1 MFSVRKKISIFVLIT
16 LILASCSVKQIDF
29 EAKNFSDEVQPL
41 QNLTFKF
48 NTKMVDE
55 KVLNQ
60 WQSANYLK
68 FEPNIQGKYKWT
80 SSNELV
86 FSPVI
91 PLLPSTKYKVKLHQ
105 IPNPITPDEQKLP
118 LSQKEI
124 EFHTPYLRFADIT
137 PYWSKSQHKPELHL
151 ILHFNYEIS
160 PELLN
165 DKLEITTDNQKLP
178 FSLITQTQSSK
189 IELTVQN
196 IELKEELQP
205 LNIKL
210 LKGITL
216 SGSNFSSHEDLNFQ
230 SEVPSKFFEITKTD
244 NQHDGFLGTFTLY
257 SNQSFEEQNNWKQW
271 IQIVPKIPF
280 TVSIHQNQL
289 AIQAEFIQ
297 NQSYNIKIHKGLTS
311 SLGFTLQEDYST
323 TAQFGEI
330 GKFIKFAN
338 QNALYLNAKGNK
350 KVGLHILNVEQ
361 FKVRVYK
368 VFENNLTAF
377 MKNNEYNDDYYY
389 FQSENG
395 TLVYDKSYEL
405 KDLQKIGN
413 IYALD
418 LDFENILPSYH
429 GIYYVEVFSEDE
441 YYSSAR
447 KLVCITDIGLIAKAN
462 KNEMIVFANSLADA
476 QPIQG
481 LEVKLYSKNNQVLGT
496 AKTGPGGLAIIKNID
511 VNAKYFEPAMLTAS
525 SKEDFTFL
533 WFNTTRWDKVDFDV
547 DGKRLKNEHYDA
559 MIYAERPLYRP
570 GETAHFNV
578 IVRNTNWKNV
588 SNMPV
593 TFKIINPKN
602 QTVFEELKNLDTQS
616 AVQIDFDIPRTSYT
630 GNYVCQLYA
639 GNTELIQSYTL
650 TVEEFMPDRLKV
662 NANIQEN
669 NLKPGH
675 EVNVNLQA
683 FHLYGSPASGYNYEV
698 MMAFKPQIFAPKG
711 LNQYYFELKNTNA
724 AFGTL
729 INTGKTD
736 YEGKATAN
744 IKIPEDWQ
752 STGLW
757 SVNISNAVFDENNRP
772 VYQNIQKE
780 LFTQDIFLGIHRFD
794 SYINS
799 NAPLNVPIIAI
810 NKEGKILQNIPAKVQ
825 VIHYTYETV
834 IQRVFY
840 STSFQTL
847 KKSKKVFEKVLV
859 LNGENTNLN
868 FTPTIGGEYEIRIL
882 TPGVEKSYVS
892 YPFYA
897 YGFWGNMTHFE
908 TDPKGRIIIES
919 NKNSYNY
926 NENAKI
932 LFKTPFEGK
941 LIVTIERDKLLKHFT
956 LQTKNQTA
964 SLDLNLMGDFVP
976 NIFVCATL
984 IRPYIN
990 SEVPLMVAHGAKKLI
1005 IENPHK
1011 KLNVNIIAQEKVKSQ
1026 TQQTITVKTRPYAHV
1041 TLAVVDEGILQI
1053 KRSKTPNPYDYF
1065 YGPHALTV
1073 QQYDV
1078 YAKIIKEI
1086 GGFKKNSKAGGGED
1100 ALMYESFSDTRRM
1113 NPIMNNPANKF
1124 VSFWRHTQ
1132 ADANGIAKLTV
1143 NIPAFSGALRIM
1155 AQAYFND
1162 QFGASEKFMTVADP
1176 VVLNIGTPL
1185 VASPG
1190 DTLIVPITLNNTT
1203 NKAVSSQISL
1213 SSDKL
1218 LSIASL
1224 TQTSFNL
1231 SPNQEQ
1237 KAFSKIIVGNQ
1248 LGIAKVQL
1256 KVKAGNETYEVETEI
1271 SIRPTSPLVFK
1282 GKGGFVDGGKSLQV
1296 QTDNFNFLTGTQ
1308 QFQLVVSTNPVAQ
1321 FSKNLNELIH
1331 YPHGCAE
1338 QTISTAFPQIYVQ
1351 SITKGLLKKQNLR
1364 SNPSHNVQVAIAK
1377 IEQLM
1382 DYTGGIHY
1390 WENSYVSWWTTAY
1403 AGHFLKEAK
1412 NNGFE
1417 VKTQTL
1423 NQIANYLTNQTHQ
1436 NMVTKNDQYYS
1447 REVAYSLYVL
1457 ALMGK
1462 PNVSKMNYFKNQLE
1476 KFTPDSKIILGCAYG
1491 LAGDLETF
1499 QKIIQTPF
1507 KYIKFNDYD
1516 LDFSSSLRERSLI
1529 LNTLLDVQPN
1539 HPLVSSYLTQI
1550 MNEVQ
1555 ETKYLNTQELSFSLM
1570 ALSKFANINKNQ
1582 DVTASVKVNGSTYKV
1597 NEENP
1602 LVLELKEL
1610 ANIQIQA
1617 QGKGKIYYSYI
1628 ASGINKDGNIQE
1640 EDQFIKVRRTYLDK
1654 NGKTLQGKVSVNE
1667 LVKVQIEIQP
1677 LQNQIVSNIVITDII
1692 PSGFQIE
1699 NERLNFHLMDSNQS
1713 LIYDYK
1719 DIRDDRVNYYVSLKG
1734 GKKVLTYYLRAVQRG
1749 TFVVSPI
1756 AADAMYDGNIR
1767 SYHGSG
1773 KISVE

>member
-1 MFSVRKKISIFVLIT
+1 MFSNRKKNWAFVLIS
-16 LILASCSVKQIDF
+16 LILNHCSVKQIDF

-41 QNLTFKF
+41 QNLIFKF
-48 NTKMVDE
+48 NTKIVDE

-60 WQSANYLK
+60 WKSANYLK
-68 FEPNIQGKYKWT
+68 FEPNIPGKYKWT

-86 FSPVI
+86 FSPIV
-91 PLLPSTKYKVKLHQ
+91 PLSPSTKYKVKLHQ
-105 IPNPITPDEQKLP
+105 IPTPLTPEESKLP
-118 LSQKEI
+118 LSSKEI

-137 PYWSKSQHKPELHL
+137 PYWSKNQHQPELRL
-151 ILHFNYEIS
+151 ILHLNYEIS
-160 PELLN
+160 PELLK
-165 DKLEITTDNQKLP
+165 DQLEIITENQKLP
-178 FSLITQTQSSK
+178 FSLLTQTQSSK

-196 IELKEELQP
+196 VELKEDIQP
-205 LNIKL
+205 LTVKL
-210 LKGITL
+210 LKGITI
-216 SGSNFSSHEDLNFQ
+216 SGSNFSSHEDLIFQ
-230 SEVPSKFFEITKTD
+230 TEIPSKDFEITKTD
-244 NQHDGFLGTFTLY
+244 NQHDGFMGTFMLY
-257 SNQSFEEQNNWKQW
+257 ANQSFEEQSNWKQW
-271 IQIVPKIPF
+271 IQIEPKIPF

-289 AIQAEFIQ
+289 AIQAEFLQ
-297 NQSYNIKIHKGLTS
+297 DQSYNIKIIKGLTS
-311 SLGFTLQEDYST
+311 SLGNILKEDYST
-323 TAQFGEI
+323 NAQFGEI
-330 GKFIKFAN
+330 GKYIKFVN
-338 QNALYLNAKGNK
+338 ENALYLNAKGNK
-350 KVGLHILNVEQ
+350 KVGLHILNVDQ

-368 VFENNLTAF
+368 IFENNLAAF
-377 MKNNEYNDDYYY
+377 MRSNEYYYDYYF

-395 TLVYDKSYEL
+395 ALVYEKSFEL

-429 GIYYVEVFSEDE
+429 GIYFVEVYSEDE

-447 KLVCITDIGLIAKAN
+447 KFVCITDIGLIAKAN

-481 LEVKLYSKNNQVLGT
+481 LEVKLYSKNNQIIGT
-496 AKTGPGGLAIIKNID
+496 AKTGPGGLAILKNID
-511 VNAKYFEPAMLTAS
+511 VNAKYFEPAMITAS
-525 SKEDFTFL
+525 SKEDFSFL
-533 WFNTTRWDKVDFDV
+533 WLNTTRWDKVDFDV

-570 GETAHFNV
+570 GETAHLNV
-578 IVRNTNWKNV
+578 IVRTPDWKNV

-602 QTVFEELKNLDTQS
+602 QTVFEELKNLDAQS
-616 AVQIDFDIPRTSYT
+616 AVQINYEIPRTAYT
-630 GNYVCQLYA
+630 GNYTCQLYA

-662 NANIQEN
+662 NANIGNEYFKAGQEV
-669 NLKPGH
+669 K
-675 EVNVNLQA
+675 VNLQA

-698 MMAFKPQIFAPKG
+698 LMAFKPQIFAPKG
-711 LNQYYFELKNTNA
+711 LDQYYFELKNTNA
-724 AFGTL
+724 SFGTL
-729 INTGKTD
+729 VNTGKTD
-736 YEGKATAN
+736 NEGKATAN
-744 IKIPEDWQ
+744 IKIPEEWQ
-752 STGLW
+752 NTGLW
-757 SVNISNAVFDENNRP
+757 VANVSNAVFDENNRP
-772 VYQNIQKE
+772 VYNNLQKE
-780 LFTQDIFLGIHRFD
+780 LFTQDIFFGIHRFD

-799 NAPLNVPIIAI
+799 NAPLNVPIIAVD
-810 NKEGKILQNIPAKVQ
+810 NKGKILQNIPAKVQ

-834 IQRVFY
+834 IQRIY
-840 STSFQTL
+840 YLTSFQTL
-847 KKSKKVFEKVLV
+847 KKSKKVFEKVLT
-859 LNGENTNLN
+859 LNGENTLLN

-897 YGFWGNMTHFE
+897 YGFWGNMTNFE

-941 LIVTIERDKLLKHFT
+941 LIVTIERDKLLKHYT

-976 NIFVCATL
+976 NVFVCATL

-990 SEVPLMVAHGAKKLI
+990 NEIPLMVAHGAKKLI
-1005 IENPHK
+1005 IENPQK
-1011 KLNVNIIAQEKVKSQ
+1011 KLNVHIIAQEKVKSR
-1026 TQQTITVKTRPYAHV
+1026 THQTITVQTRPYAHV
-1041 TLAVVDEGILQI
+1041 TLAAVDEGILQI
-1053 KRSKTPNPYDYF
+1053 KRAKTPNPYEYF

-1086 GGFKKNSKAGGGED
+1086 GGFKKNSKAGGGAD
-1100 ALMYESFSDTRRM
+1100 AMMFESVSDTRRM

-1124 VSFWRHTQ
+1124 VSFWKHTQ

-1155 AQAYFND
+1155 TQAYFND
-1162 QFGASEKFMTVADP
+1162 QFGASEKSMIVADP

-1185 VASPG
+1185 FASPG

-1203 NKAVSSQISL
+1203 NTPISSQISL
-1213 SSDKL
+1213 SSNRL
-1218 LSIASL
+1218 LSLGNLS
-1224 TQTSFNL
+1224 QNSFNL

-1237 KAFSKIIVGNQ
+1237 KAYAKIIVGNQ

-1256 KVKAGNETYEVETEI
+1256 KVKAGNETYEDETEI
-1271 SIRPTSPLVFK
+1271 AIRPSSPLVFK
-1282 GKGGFVDGGKSLQV
+1282 GKGGFVEGGKSLQV
-1296 QTDNFNFLTGTQ
+1296 QTDNFNFLQGTQ
-1308 QFQLVVSTNPVAQ
+1308 QFQFVVSTNPVAQ

-1351 SITKGLLKKQNLR
+1351 SITKGLLKKQKLR
-1364 SNPSHNVQVAIAK
+1364 SNPAQNVQIAISK

-1390 WENSYVSWWTTAY
+1390 WENSYISWWTTAY
-1403 AGHFLKEAK
+1403 AAHFLKEAK

-1423 NQIANYLTNQTHQ
+1423 NQIANYLTNQTNQ
-1436 NMVTKNDQYYS
+1436 NIVIKNAQYYP
-1447 REVAYSLYVL
+1447 RELAYSLYVL

-1499 QKIIQTPF
+1499 QKITQTPF
-1507 KYIKFNDYD
+1507 EYIKFNEYD
-1516 LDFSSSLRERSLI
+1516 LDFSSSLRERALI

-1539 HPLVSSYLTQI
+1539 NPLVSNYLTQI

-1555 ETKYLNTQELSFSLM
+1555 DAKYLNTQELSFSLM
-1570 ALSKFANINKNQ
+1570 ALAKFANINKNQ
-1582 DVTASVKVNGSTYKV
+1582 DVTASVNVNGTSYKV
-1597 NEENP
+1597 NSENP
-1602 LVLELKEL
+1602 LILEINQL
-1610 ANIQIQA
+1610 ANFQIQA
-1617 QGKGKIYYSYI
+1617 QGKGKIYYSYT
-1628 ASGINKDGNIQE
+1628 ASGVDKEGNIQE
-1640 EDQFIKVRRTYLDK
+1640 EDQFIKVRRTYFDK
-1654 NGKTLQGKVSVNE
+1654 NGKPLQGKVAINE

-1677 LQNQIVSNIVITDII
+1677 LQNQRISNIVITDMI

-1699 NERLNFHLMDSNQS
+1699 NERLNFNLMDSNDAV
-1713 LIYDYK
+1713 LYDYK
-1719 DIRDDRVNYYVSLKG
+1719 DIRDDRVNYYVSLNG
-1734 GKKVLTYYLRAVQRG
+1734 GKKVFTYYLRAVQRG
-1749 TFVVSPI
+1749 TYVVSPI
-1756 AADAMYDGNIR
+1756 AADAMYDGNIH
-1767 SYHGSG
+1767 SYHGKG